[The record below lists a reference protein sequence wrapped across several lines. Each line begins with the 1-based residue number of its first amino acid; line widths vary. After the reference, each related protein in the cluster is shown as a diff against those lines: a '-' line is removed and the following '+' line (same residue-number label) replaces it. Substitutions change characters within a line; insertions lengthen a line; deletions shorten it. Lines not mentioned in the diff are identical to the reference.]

1 MLVDKRVKVWYTFNA
16 IDKESV
22 VKVVMALFDGIAESI
37 ENLKKALNGELPEV
51 KTPKTPFGDRV
62 KNIVDKVFGVL
73 RVLTLIISVLFTLAV
88 LVVALI
94 TPFMGDF
101 SVTSCLKML
110 VYICSATL
118 SACIYKLL

>member
-22 VKVVMALFDGIAESI
+22 VKVVMALFDGVAESI

-110 VYICSATL
+110 MYMGSATL

>member
-22 VKVVMALFDGIAESI
+22 VKVAMALFDGVAERI
-37 ENLKKALNGELPEV
+37 ENLKRTLNGELPEV

-110 VYICSATL
+110 VCMGSATL